1 MSCRTTDD
9 CSWLDRDLLC
19 QDYEVGEY
27 SYEIIRGYSY
37 EYNSLLQTIRTIIG
51 GEFDRRG
58 KCQCG
63 FGKEWDTEDEWMEDG
78 ASSTLSLHT
87 VMMCR
92 WQTGMIVL
100 FCLIGVVGLAIIV
113 YTVRKINSYRFN
125 QN

>member
-78 ASSTLSLHT
+78 GLK
-87 VMMCR
+87 CR
-92 WQTGMIVL
+92 WHTGMIVL
-100 FCLIGVVGLAIIV
+100 FGLIGVVGLAIIA
-113 YTVRKINSYRFN
+113 YTVHKIQIRISSRFN